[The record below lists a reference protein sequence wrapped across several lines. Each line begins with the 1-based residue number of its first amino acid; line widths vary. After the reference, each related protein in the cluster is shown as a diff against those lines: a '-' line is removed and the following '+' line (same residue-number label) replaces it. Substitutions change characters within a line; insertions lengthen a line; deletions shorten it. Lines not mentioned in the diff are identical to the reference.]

1 MSDEARDNEQLA
13 EKMTPIFTK
22 TLDFLAW
29 LIPLTDHFPRAH
41 RHTVTRRLVDAALDY
56 YECLVEAN
64 GLRGQ
69 GRMQRL
75 LAAGAQLDKVRHY
88 WRLVYHWRWTNPG
101 QYEHGGRLVAEL
113 GRLLGGWQKVT
124 RQRSVA

>member
-1 MSDEARDNEQLA
+1 MSSNDEPSESTSER
-13 EKMTPIFTK
+13 MTPIFTK

-64 GLRGQ
+64 GLRGP
-69 GRMQRL
+69 GRLQRL
-75 LAAGAQLDKVRHY
+75 ADAGAQLDKVRHY
-88 WRLVYHWRWTNPG
+88 WRLAYHWHWTNPG